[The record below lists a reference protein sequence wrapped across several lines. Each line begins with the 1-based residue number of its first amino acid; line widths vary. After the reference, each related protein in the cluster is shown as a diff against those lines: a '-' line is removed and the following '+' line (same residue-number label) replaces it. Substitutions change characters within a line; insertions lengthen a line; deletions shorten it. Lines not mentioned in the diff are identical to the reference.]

1 MRRWTLGFVASA
13 LAGLMFSLCSPR
25 GAAQS
30 ARQPEERR
38 SSLKALFLSG
48 QQALARNNLDE
59 AEEDFHQVISL
70 DPNNAGAHAN
80 LGVIAERRKQWTRA
94 LAELKTAE
102 KLAPGVPGVRLDIGL
117 VYYRQGD
124 YQSAIAPL
132 QSVVRDEPQSAQAR
146 YLLGLCYFF
155 TEHYTEAL
163 QALEPLWNQ
172 ESKDMTYL
180 YVISV
185 ASGETN
191 QRALENR
198 AVTQLLAVGGDSPE
212 MHLLMGK
219 ADLARLANHQAIAEL
234 ERAAQDNPRLPYVHF
249 YLGIAA
255 LRLHDFARA
264 KAEFLSDLAIDP
276 DVPYTYDE
284 LGLVCSYLQQNQE
297 ARRYYRDALRL
308 DPRLASAYYGLAEI
322 DLQEKQYDEALKA
335 LDQAGKLDPRS
346 ASVYYLRGRVLL
358 GMGRRAQAR
367 SQFEKAARMQKAVRD
382 ELQHEISG
390 VKLPEVGQSN
400 DELKAVS
407 REHKASSQSSRGAY
421 IPNHGM
427 FDSTPIENKGR
438 R

>member
-1 MRRWTLGFVASA
+1 MSEGRRRQDLRRWTFSFVALA
-13 LAGLMFSLCSPR
+13 LASLILSFCAPSVC
-25 GAAQS
+25 AQN
-30 ARQPEERR
+30 AGRPEERR
-38 SSLKALFLSG
+38 SSRKNLFISG

-59 AEEDFHQVISL
+59 AEKDFRQVLSL

-94 LAELKTAE
+94 LAELKAAE

-117 VYYRQGD
+117 VYYREGD
-124 YQSAIAPL
+124 YPSAIAPL
-132 QSVVRDEPQSAQAR
+132 RSVVRDEPQSAQAR

-180 YVISV
+180 YVMSV

-191 QRALENR
+191 QRTLENR
-198 AVTQLLAVGGDSPE
+198 AVAQLLAVGGDSPE

-219 ADLARLANHQAIAEL
+219 ADLARLANHHAIAEL
-234 ERAAQDNPRLPYVHF
+234 ERAVQGNPSLPYVHF

-255 LRLHDFARA
+255 RRLHDFTRA
-264 KAEFLSDLAIDP
+264 KAEFLKDLTIDP

-297 ARRYYRDALRL
+297 ARRYYRKALRL
-308 DPRLASAYYGLAEI
+308 NPRLATAYYGLAEI
-322 DLQEKQYDEALKA
+322 DLREKQYDEALNA
-335 LDQAGKLDPRS
+335 LDQAGKLDPHS

-358 GMGRRAQAR
+358 GMGRRAQAQ
-367 SQFEKAARMQKAVRD
+367 SQFETAARMQKAIRD

-390 VKLPEVGQSN
+390 AKLPEVGQATIN
-400 DELKAVS
+400 
-407 REHKASSQSSRGAY
+407 
-421 IPNHGM
+421 
-427 FDSTPIENKGR
+427 
-438 R
+438 